1 MGKPE
6 RVKEF
11 KKIYAPLQ
19 RAELKGSKPHGPM
32 PAKSEKIG
40 RNAPCP
46 CGSGKKYK
54 KCCGA

>member
-1 MGKPE
+1 MGKSE
-6 RVKEF
+6 KVKEF
-11 KKIYAPLQ
+11 KKIHAELQ
-19 RAELKGSKPHGPM
+19 RSELKAGKTLKPA

-40 RNAPCP
+40 RNVPCP